1 MARNKA
7 DKRSTSPSTE
17 EKQTPTALP
26 EKEKSRT
33 LLTAV
38 LFLCAGLGLLA
49 YDAYGLAT
57 NSLRMLLFGRFS
69 STGGIFLYGPPLWAL
84 SLAYLSF
91 SVFLIANAVAYWN
104 KRGNEAVYA
113 MIDKVVPG
121 LALILYIGAA
131 VLANKMNLHH

>member
-7 DKRSTSPSTE
+7 DKRSTNPSTTE
-17 EKQTPTALP
+17 EQTTAVP
-26 EKEKSRT
+26 EKDKSRA
-33 LLTAV
+33 LLTVV

-49 YDAYGLAT
+49 YDVYGLAT

-84 SLAYLSF
+84 FLAYLSF
-91 SVFLIANAVAYWN
+91 SVFLIANAVTYWDR
-104 KRGNEAVYA
+104 RGNKAVYA
-113 MIDKVVPG
+113 MIDKVGPG
-121 LALILYIGAA
+121 LALILYIGSA

>member
-1 MARNKA
+1 MAKKKS
-7 DKRSTSPSTE
+7 DKRSTNQSTE
-17 EKQTPTALP
+17 GEQAPAVP
-26 EKEKSRT
+26 EKEKNRA

-49 YDAYGLAT
+49 YDVYGLAT

-84 SLAYLSF
+84 FLAYLSF
-91 SVFLIANAVAYWN
+91 SIFLIANAVAYWN

-113 MIDKVVPG
+113 MIDKVGPG